1 MENKVKE
8 WSVGSYVVFI
18 KEGYMGSGECLK
30 NNSKSTIGFVGEISY
45 YYKYSPNLTAI
56 KNNPMGNHVFEKYL
70 VKWFATLQ
78 EAEIFSRSLLNN
90 NIPEYVKCISYFDN
104 DKKGK
109 IYNTTIDKPENL
121 TISWKGILIDSGRL
135 KDGSFIKSTKEAYEA
150 QFKQYPLTK
159 GECYSSEIEV
169 GDEVS
174 SGNLTGIVIGI
185 KNNGECNY
193 LVRHSN
199 SFKGHQGHPKI
210 FTLLK
215 GNYSDKN
222 DSWYYALSSLKLIK
236 KASQTTNSVKKVL
249 SSSPEVGTTNEIYI
263 PKITKTKPKVDFTIT
278 NNTFAEIKFNH
289 SVKPKKV
296 VKPIIIEKFQLSI

>member
-8 WSVGSYVVFI
+8 WSVGSYCVA
-18 KEGYMGSGECLK
+18 LK
-30 NNSKSTIGFVGEISY
+30 NEINWYGTKKGDIYSIICEDRAVNITKNSHT
-45 YYKYSPNLTAI
+45 L
-56 KNNPMGNHVFEKYL
+56 VFHTPRKDFS
-70 VKWFATLQ
+70 WFATLQ

-90 NIPEYVKCISYFDN
+90 NNIPEYVKCINYFN
-104 DKKGK
+104 NKKNK

-121 TISWKGILIDSGRL
+121 TISWEDILINCGRL
-135 KDGSFIKSTKEAYEA
+135 KDGTFIESTKEAYEA

-159 GECYSSEIEV
+159 EECYSSEIEV

-199 SFKGHQGHPKI
+199 SFKGHQGHPKY

-263 PKITKTKPKVDFTIT
+263 PKVTKTKPKVDFTIT

-296 VKPIIIEKFQLSI
+296 VKPIIIEKFQLFI